1 MDDHSMIR
9 LEFWTGR
16 PVQMIRPLV
25 ESYCASVPE
34 PSNLDDTIQT
44 LERMSTRLDAMILV
58 GLVRF
63 HPVGYCVAQ
72 VFTDPL
78 ADVRVLIV
86 NHAYVEKMYRSR
98 EIRTRT
104 IRVLC
109 EWGIAHGA
117 SYIGCVAPHKSIARL
132 LGWRMS
138 GEYEGKPYLTSPIL
152 EARHVA

>member
-1 MDDHSMIR
+1 MIR

-16 PVQMIRPLV
+16 PVQMLRPLV
-25 ESYCASVPE
+25 DSYCASIPE
-34 PSNLDDTIQT
+34 SSSLDETMQT
-44 LERMSTRLDAMILV
+44 LERMSTRPDAMILV
-58 GLVRF
+58 GLVGFR
-63 HPVGYCVAQ
+63 PVGYCVAQ

-78 ADVRVLIV
+78 ADTRVLIV
-86 NHAYVEKMYRSR
+86 NHAYVEKAYRSR
-98 EIRTRT
+98 EIRART

-117 SYIGCVAPHKSIARL
+117 SYIGCVAPRKAIARL

-138 GEYEGKPYLTSPIL
+138 GVYEGKSYLTLPIL